1 MYGKNGSNYSDFLNK
16 KFDEIS
22 YQDFFSAP
30 HRYLRT
36 QDFARMLFYKEIYE
50 KIIDIQGEIHLL
62 GVANGST
69 LFILAH
75 LAEIL
80 EPLNITRRIVGFDLF
95 GSSDQAYYPITS
107 EDNEYYENNPKPF
120 CSSYLTL
127 KNQVENFNK
136 NTLWLITTT
145 CSSIRHISRKY
156 N

>member
-1 MYGKNGSNYSDFLNK
+1 MYGKNGSNYSQFLNK
-16 KFDEIS
+16 EFDEIT
-22 YQDFFSAP
+22 YQDYISAP

-80 EPLNITRRIVGFDLF
+80 EPLNTTRRIVGFDLF
-95 GSSDQAYYPITS
+95 GSLDEAYYPITS
-107 EDNEYYENNPKPF
+107 EDNEYYENYLKAKKAGVNFLAYRCKI
-120 CSSYLTL
+120 SS
-127 KNQVENFNK
+127 KEIFIDKKIKIINE
-136 NTLWLITTT
+136 
-145 CSSIRHISRKY
+145 
-156 N
+156 